1 MPKFFFQLVILG
13 DSLISKS
20 VRRVCATA
28 ALVAVLAVGAIAP
41 ATATSGSPSPSP
53 ATTGATP
60 QPSLSPS
67 DTASS
72 GATETPLPI
81 PSSTSYGVTP
91 PATQS
96 PATTPAP
103 GMEPTVAAPTV
114 PGKDVNAALVPA
126 GVTAIDEKWTALGGA
141 TGPYGPALSPAVCEL
156 AADGCKRDFTSG
168 SIYWTA
174 ATGAVPVWN
183 GAIGGQ
189 WKRLGSEDSWL
200 KYPVSP
206 ERCGLAG
213 DGCAQDFQSGT
224 VYWSPRTGAFP
235 TGGGI
240 GQRWNQIGGVSSR
253 LGYPAGLLVCG
264 LSQGGC
270 VQPFE
275 RGSIGWTAASGA
287 WDVGGG
293 IGLRW
298 VELNAQD
305 GGLGY
310 PSSPEMCGLAASGCF
325 QNFTRGTMMWSPAS
339 GAQPTWGAIRTRW
352 AEYGY
357 ENSWMGYP
365 IGRETCGL
373 PGNGCSQEFQRAT
386 FFWSPATGAQPTSGA
401 IRGDFNRRGGGAG
414 ALGYPSSPEYC
425 SVSGCRQYF
434 QWGWLDWE
442 PSGWVMF
449 HLNPIGYCEALNRG
463 GVKYGTAGAQRVS
476 FAIAERY
483 ATTPVSFATC
493 LKGAG
498 GYKLEWNVP
507 GYAGESGFAWAGIAT
522 GPTINKFSPTGS
534 FTVTEAFG
542 LGNPGTALNYISLNS
557 YSRWGGRLNSNY
569 NKYFESSADVFP
581 DENMW
586 YYATRPSHDYRQGV
600 VINYN
605 RPPDSPIVMNAGF
618 AIFLHANRVPTWGC
632 ISLLED
638 DVTRFIRSA
647 VPGDRIVMGVGGDV
661 FR

>member
-1 MPKFFFQLVILG
+1 M
-13 DSLISKS
+13 ISKS
-20 VRRVCATA
+20 VGRIYAAA
-28 ALVAVLAVGAIAP
+28 ALAGVLAIGAIAP
-41 ATATSGSPSPSP
+41 ASAADGTPAPSPTTTVAVPQPTPSPSES
-53 ATTGATP
+53 ATGGATP
-60 QPSLSPS
+60 VP
-67 DTASS
+67 T
-72 GATETPLPI
+72 
-81 PSSTSYGVTP
+81 STSTSPVATP
-91 PATQS
+91 T
-96 PATTPAP
+96 ATTAP
-103 GMEPTVAAPTV
+103 MPSAAPTATV
-114 PGKDVNAALVPA
+114 PTAPAKTVNAAVVSA
-126 GVTAIDEKWTALGGA
+126 GIAAIDDKWAALGGA
-141 TGPYGPALSPAVCEL
+141 TGSYGPALAPAECGL

-174 ATGAVPVWN
+174 TTGAVAVWN

-189 WKRLGSEDSWL
+189 WKRLGAEGSWL
-200 KYPVSP
+200 KYPLSA

-213 DGCAQDFQSGT
+213 DGCSQDFQSGT
-224 VYWSPRTGAFP
+224 LYWSPRTGAFP

-264 LSQGGC
+264 LAQGGC
-270 VQPFE
+270 VQRFE
-275 RGSIGWTAASGA
+275 RGSIGWTATAGA
-287 WDVGGG
+287 WEVGGG

-298 VELNAQD
+298 LELNAQD

-310 PSSPEMCGLAASGCF
+310 PTSREICGLTASGCF
-325 QNFTRGTMMWSPAS
+325 QNFQRGTMMWSPAS

-365 IGRETCGL
+365 VGRETCGL
-373 PGNGCSQEFQRAT
+373 PGNGCLQEFQRAT
-386 FFWSPATGAQPTSGA
+386 FYWSPATGAQPSSGA
-401 IRGDFNRRGGGAG
+401 IRGEFQQRGSGGG
-414 ALGYPSSPEYC
+414 ALGYPNSPEYC
-425 SVSGCRQYF
+425 SASGCRQYF

-449 HLNPIGYCEALNRG
+449 HLNPVGYCEALNRG

-483 ATTPVSFATC
+483 VATPVSFATC
-493 LKGAG
+493 LKGDS
-498 GYKLEWNVP
+498 GYTLEWNVP
-507 GYAGESGFAWAGIAT
+507 GYAGESGFAWAGVPT
-522 GPTINKFSPTGS
+522 GPTINKYSPTGS
-534 FTVTEAFG
+534 FTVTDAFG
-542 LGNPGTALNYISLNS
+542 LGNPGTKLNYLTLNS
-557 YSRWGGRLNSNY
+557 YSRWGGRLNGNY

-638 DVTRFIRSA
+638 DVTRYIRSA
-647 VPGDRIVMGVGGDV
+647 APGDRIVMGVGGDV

>member
-1 MPKFFFQLVILG
+1 MVSQ
-13 DSLISKS
+13 
-20 VRRVCATA
+20 
-28 ALVAVLAVGAIAP
+28 P
-41 ATATSGSPSPSP
+41 APSP
-53 ATTGATP
+53 TG
-60 QPSLSPS
+60 
-67 DTASS
+67 TASS
-72 GATETPLPI
+72 GATPSTPS
-81 PSSTSYGVTP
+81 PSATPEVTTAP
-91 PATQS
+91 V
-96 PATTPAP
+96 PAP
-103 GMEPTVAAPTV
+103 APSVTATVAAP
-114 PGKDVNAALVPA
+114 PAEKNLNAALVPA
-126 GVTAIDEKWTALGGA
+126 GVTAIDEKWAALGGA
-141 TGPYGPALSPAVCEL
+141 TGSYGPALAPAVCEL
-156 AADGCKRDFTSG
+156 AGDGCKRDFTRG
-168 SIYWTA
+168 SIYWTVG
-174 ATGAVPVWN
+174 TGAVPVWN

-189 WKRLGSEDSWL
+189 WKLLGAEASWL
-200 KYPVSP
+200 KYPVSV

-213 DGCAQDFQSGT
+213 DGCSQDFQSGT

-240 GQRWNQIGGVSSR
+240 GQRWNQVGGVSSR

-264 LSQGGC
+264 LAGGGC
-270 VQPFE
+270 VQSFE
-275 RGSIGWTAASGA
+275 RGSIAWTAAAGA

-298 VELNAQD
+298 VELNAQN

-310 PSSPEMCGLAASGCF
+310 PTNREICGLTASGCF
-325 QNFTRGTMMWSPAS
+325 QNFERGTMMWSPS
-339 GAQPTWGAIRTRW
+339 TGAQPTWGAIRTRW

-365 IGRETCGL
+365 TGRETCGL

-386 FFWSPATGAQPTSGA
+386 FFWSPTTGAQPTSGA
-401 IRGDFNRRGGGAG
+401 IRGDFNQRGSGGG

-425 SVSGCRQYF
+425 SASGCRQYF

-449 HLNPIGYCEALNRG
+449 HLNPVGYCEALNRG

-476 FAIAERY
+476 FAVAERY
-483 ATTPVSFATC
+483 VATTVTFATC

-498 GYKLEWNVP
+498 GYELEWNVP
-507 GYAGESGFAWAGIAT
+507 GYAGESGFAWAGVPT
-522 GPTINKFSPTGS
+522 GPTINKYSPTGS
-534 FTVTEAFG
+534 FTVTDAFG
-542 LGNPGTALNYISLNS
+542 LGNPGTALNYLTLNS
-557 YSRWGGRLNSNY
+557 YSRWGGRLNGNY
-569 NKYFESSADVFP
+569 NTYFESSADVFP

-632 ISLLED
+632 ISLLES